1 MKDIL
6 PLLEE
11 SLYDQLPKVREAS
24 VKQVVKIVEL
34 LTPNDWGDHILKFIL
49 KLSHEYDS
57 EIHWNQAL
65 ELLNK
70 LAPSLDNQIVEVF
83 IVPEIKSLAID
94 ESSSVWKSLASNL
107 SKILPKIWK
116 EIFSA
121 EIFPIL

>member
-1 MKDIL
+1 M
-6 PLLEE
+6 
-11 SLYDQLPKVREAS
+11 
-24 VKQVVKIVEL
+24 KQVVKIVEL

-83 IVPEIKSLAID
+83 IVPEIKSLSID

-107 SKILPKIWK
+107 SKILPKIWR
-116 EIFSA
+116 EIFSS

>member
-49 KLSHEYDS
+49 KLSHENDS